1 MRHLHEGV
9 EGVTSLLRHFSGRQ
23 TSAGRERN
31 SDIQHSISHSQSNTT
46 QFQVTIERNTMC
58 VCVSSLAFN
67 TVHSLVVCV
76 QESLVST
83 TDALLTATLQ
93 PLLTSLSSQLA
104 LHSALLSQS
113 TASLRA
119 QVGNRN
125 YYAFVE
131 LRPFLSQLQC
141 HAEHVSQFVSDQ
153 HRKIAHLNSSLQ
165 QEASQ
170 QVCTV

>member
-1 MRHLHEGV
+1 MRHLHEGM

-119 QVGNRN
+119 QVGNREIIMRL
-125 YYAFVE
+125 VC
-131 LRPFLSQLQC
+131 LLSYDLFFHSC
-141 HAEHVSQFVSDQ
+141 NVM
-153 HRKIAHLNSSLQ
+153 LNMCPSLCLT
-165 QEASQ
+165 SIGR
-170 QVCTV
+170 